1 LQFHGAVGVP
11 LNWARSIYRIM
22 FETRT
27 HTTQNWEYEC
37 QWSCKALESY
47 LHPTRYSQTVAFSKQ
62 EASWQIL
69 KIW

>member
-1 LQFHGAVGVP
+1 
-11 LNWARSIYRIM
+11 M